1 MQHSTLRDE
10 PLPEGFLPRWV
21 FHPWL
26 RGFLAS
32 ALTYAAA
39 VGAAAWKGPAFNVQV
54 NGQAAGPGDWWIVL
68 LFTVSHAVIPVFF
81 YRLFFLASAAQNRS
95 SVVGQVQ
102 QVGAG
107 CQHAFLYVHMSFW
120 YGGPIIVLG
129 AMTNW
134 LSLLGFPIVLFT
146 ARRGERL
153 WAFLE
158 YGSSSMAMVLAVGTI
173 GLQNVWGVLVVLV
186 QSVLLGLTHVAG
198 KKLWT
203 SAPAAQNA
211 VAAEQVKAD

>member
-1 MQHSTLRDE
+1 MQHRTPFDE
-10 PLPEGFLPRWV
+10 PPPQGFLPRWL

-39 VGAAAWKGPAFNVQV
+39 VGAAAWKGPAAVNFQV

-81 YRLFFLASAAQNRS
+81 YRLFFLGMAAQSARSPASAS
-95 SVVGQVQ
+95 TKPG
-102 QVGAG
+102 GAG
-107 CQHAFLYVHMSFW
+107 CQFAFLYVHMGFW
-120 YGGPIIVLG
+120 YGIPIFALG
-129 AMTNW
+129 AMTSW
-134 LSLLGFPIVLFT
+134 LSLIGFAIVLCT

-153 WAFLE
+153 WAYLE
-158 YGSSSMAMVLAVGTI
+158 YGSSSMAMLLAVGI
-173 GLQNVWGVLVVLV
+173 LGLQNAWGVLIVLV
-186 QSVLLGLTHVAG
+186 QSVLLGLTHVVG

-203 SAPAAQNA
+203 AAPEAA
-211 VAAEQVKAD
+211 AAEQAQTD